1 MTGTDELS
9 GFERCLFPYDFLAAR
24 VDNGLGTLS
33 VVRVRFTESERS
45 KSDADPP
52 EEVVEIRVPDLVWR
66 EFEKGQWLL
75 LLVCRLLKEFLD
87 LRIEE
92 ARRAWVNR

>member
-1 MTGTDELS
+1 
-9 GFERCLFPYDFLAAR
+9 
-24 VDNGLGTLS
+24 
-33 VVRVRFTESERS
+33 
-45 KSDADPP
+45 
-52 EEVVEIRVPDLVWR
+52 VVEIRVPDLVWH

-87 LRIEE
+87 LRIEK